1 VLPYRLHPHDDAR
14 TALRVVRRPLGA
26 TIVVTNLLDAFPAVL
41 APIFGIVIAHG
52 LSSSLAL
59 DAFPASSRKE
69 KVKLPASK

>member
-1 VLPYRLHPHDDAR
+1 VRPYRPHSHDDSR
-14 TALRVVRRPLGA
+14 TALRVHRRSLGA
-26 TIVVTNLLDAFPAVL
+26 TVIVTNLVDTFSAVL

-69 KVKLPASK
+69 KMKLPASK